1 MIYETKLELS
11 SMCLS
16 KTSNSQSNL
25 TWYIM
30 YLRADNQLDQLGH
43 LSIHAS
49 KSNSNY
55 CFLVFEETA
64 LSSKI
69 RQQLL
74 F

>member
-1 MIYETKLELS
+1 MISETKLELS
-11 SMCLS
+11 SMCVS

-25 TWYIM
+25 TWYIV
-30 YLRADNQLDQLGH
+30 YLRVDNQLWH

-49 KSNSNY
+49 KSKSNCY
-55 CFLVFEETA
+55 LVFEETA
-64 LSSKI
+64 LYSKI

>member
-11 SMCLS
+11 SMCVS
-16 KTSNSQSNL
+16 KTSNSQFNL
-25 TWYIM
+25 MWYIV
-30 YLRADNQLDQLGH
+30 YWRVDNQLEH

-49 KSNSNY
+49 TSKSNCY
-55 CFLVFEETA
+55 LAFEETA

>member
-11 SMCLS
+11 SMCVS
-16 KTSNSQSNL
+16 KTSNNQSNL
-25 TWYIM
+25 PWYIV
-30 YLRADNQLDQLGH
+30 YLKVDNQLRH

-49 KSNSNY
+49 KSKSNCY
-55 CFLVFEETA
+55 LVFEENA

-69 RQQLL
+69 RPQLL